1 MSKRSSL
8 RVLLD
13 TSFILPF
20 LGFRTNREVMEAIPL
35 LRECEV
41 YYSELSILEALW
53 KIVKKVRDEKDLEV
67 VLLGLELLQRD
78 LKRVD
83 LDPRA
88 VRIAVEMYAAGH
100 RDMIDNL
107 LYGAALSKGLR
118 FLSVDEE
125 LRKFVASRSLEDVF
139 IDPRDL
145 RRELGRDI
153 YR

>member
-53 KIVKKVRDEKDLEV
+53 KIVKKVRDERDLEV
-67 VLLGLELLQRD
+67 VLLGLELLQQD

-88 VRIAVEMYAAGH
+88 VRIAVEMYAVGH
-100 RDMIDNL
+100 RDMVDNL
-107 LYGAALSKGLR
+107 LYGAALSEGLK
-118 FLSVDEE
+118 FLSIDEE
-125 LRKFVASRSLEDVF
+125 LRKFIESRGLEDVF